1 MQGKLSRIVAAT
13 ALLAIVAGC
22 GVVETDDRTA
32 QRAGSGAAVGA
43 AAGAAVGIL
52 TGGFLAKTV
61 AGAAI
66 GGAGGFI
73 YDQARKEGERDD

>member
-1 MQGKLSRIVAAT
+1 MTFKQRIAGLAAGLLALTMITGCNTLDTDRQTGERAAT
-13 ALLAIVAGC
+13 
-22 GVVETDDRTA
+22 
-32 QRAGSGAAVGA
+32 GAAMGA

-52 TGGFLAKTV
+52 SGGFLAKTV

-73 YDQARKEGERDD
+73 YDQVERERD